1 MMEGA
6 SWAVGVD
13 RLEKRCR
20 SQKNGMDD
28 IENQAIV
35 VLPREVLRLGP
46 RANRKKKINVEE
58 TVERKRGGGD

>member
-1 MMEGA
+1 
-6 SWAVGVD
+6 
-13 RLEKRCR
+13 
-20 SQKNGMDD
+20 MDD

-58 TVERKRGGGD
+58 TVEKKGRRRLNEEITRTTVTLISEHEVDEGLMTM

>member
-1 MMEGA
+1 
-6 SWAVGVD
+6 
-13 RLEKRCR
+13 
-20 SQKNGMDD
+20 MDD

-58 TVERKRGGGD
+58 TVERKGRRRLNEEITRTTVTLISEHEVDEGLMTM